1 MIKVALTGSIAMG
14 KTETA
19 KMFAALGIPI
29 FDADA
34 EVHRLY
40 GKGGEAVRVI
50 AQRFPAA
57 IVDSEIDRT
66 SLAKIVLEKPE
77 NLAALEALVHPLVRR
92 AQEEFLETCRQREEP
107 IAMVDIPLL
116 FETGREGEFDKIV
129 VASAPSQLQ
138 EERALRRPGM
148 TKEKLTRFLARQI
161 PDEEKRKRA
170 DFVVD
175 TSRGYDDAREQ
186 VRRIVD
192 ELKSMVLRAER

>member
-1 MIKVALTGSIAMG
+1 MG

-40 GKGGEAVRVI
+40 GKGGDAVRVI
-50 AQRFPAA
+50 AQRFPEA
-57 IVDSEIDRT
+57 IVNNEVDRT
-66 SLAKIVLEKPE
+66 RLAKVVLEKPE

-92 AQEEFLETCRQREEP
+92 AQDKFVETCRQRGEP

-129 VASAPSQLQ
+129 VASAPAQLQ
-138 EERALRRPGM
+138 EERALKRAGM
-148 TKEKLTRFLARQI
+148 TKEKLTRILARQI
-161 PDEEKRKRA
+161 PDQEKRRRA

-175 TSRGYDDAREQ
+175 TSRGHDDARKQ
-186 VRRIVD
+186 VHRIVT
-192 ELKSMVLRAER
+192 ELKSASLKAER